1 MSEKGTH
8 RNGAMIQPDN
18 SKMSMNNSFLIVA
31 SDFVKTGG
39 MDRANYGLAEYIARQ
54 GNNLH
59 LVGYRVE
66 DELVELPNVH
76 VHDVPKPLN
85 SHFLGAPLL
94 GSKALAV
101 ADRLSKASKLRVV
114 VNGGNCPWADINW
127 VHYVHA
133 AYRSDNRS
141 SVVSQLKKQANHQIA
156 LRTEKIALQQ
166 AKLVI
171 SNSIVTQNHLIDLL
185 KLEPGKVKT
194 IYYGIDPRIF
204 YPATE
209 TEKAT
214 LRVEY
219 GWEID
224 RPIVTFIGA
233 LGDRRKGFDTLFSAW
248 QQLCRDPNWTA
259 CLVAIGVGDELPLWQ
274 QRTQSA
280 GLSDRIQFLGFRRD
294 VPSILRAADCLVA
307 PTRYEAY
314 GLGVH
319 EALCCGLPAI
329 TTATAGV
336 AERYSAELQDLL
348 LPDPN
353 DVADLVS
360 RLYRRQQQQAYY
372 RQQAIDLSESL
383 RRYTWDD
390 MARDIVNT
398 IENH

>member
-1 MSEKGTH
+1 
-8 RNGAMIQPDN
+8 
-18 SKMSMNNSFLIVA
+18 MNNSFLIVA

-39 MDRANYGLAEYIARQ
+39 MDRANYALAEYIARQ

-59 LVGYRVE
+59 LVSYRV
-66 DELVELPNVH
+66 DNDLVEIPKVC
-76 VHDVPKPLN
+76 VSDVPKPLN

-94 GSKALAV
+94 GTKAFAV
-101 ADRLSKASKLRVV
+101 ADRLSKIEKLRVI
-114 VNGGNCPWADINW
+114 VNGGNCPWADVNW

-133 AYRSDNRS
+133 AYRADNRS
-141 SVVSQLKKQANHQIA
+141 SARSQLKQQLNHQIA
-156 LRTEKIALQQ
+156 RRTEKIALQK

-185 KLEPGKVKT
+185 QIDPSKVKT
-194 IYYGIDPRIF
+194 IYLGTDPTIF
-204 YPATE
+204 YPVTD

-214 LRVEY
+214 LRAEY
-219 GWEID
+219 AWD
-224 RPIVTFIGA
+224 LDLPIIVFIGA

-248 QQLCRDPNWTA
+248 QQLCQDQNWTA
-259 CLVAIGVGDELPLWQ
+259 RLVAIGVGDELPLWQ
-274 QRTQSA
+274 QRTQTA
-280 GLSDRIQFLGFRRD
+280 GLTDRIQFLGFRRD
-294 VPSILRAADCLVA
+294 VPSILRSADCLVA

-329 TTATAGV
+329 TSATAGV
-336 AERYSAELQDLL
+336 AERYSPELQDLL
-348 LPDPN
+348 LPDAN

-360 RLYRRQQQQAYY
+360 RLYRWQQQQEYY
-372 RQQAIDLSESL
+372 RQQAIALSESL

-390 MARDIVNT
+390 MARDIVKA